1 MPAKATIYNM
11 KTEPVFDFG
20 TGPRN
25 FGFYNPQGTNILC
38 ISQLSPSLK
47 NCLVVVT
54 RLTHSK
60 CHLPPK
66 NYVCF
71 GEIICFIL
79 FLDIFSLYLMSAGL
93 EIFFKVHLSHRTSAI
108 KSLLVLT

>member
-38 ISQLSPSLK
+38 ISMLRPSLK
-47 NCLVVVT
+47 NCLFAVT

-66 NYVCF
+66 KLCPFWRNNLFYSIFRHFFFIFNSYLPTHLKNY
-71 GEIICFIL
+71 G
-79 FLDIFSLYLMSAGL
+79 
-93 EIFFKVHLSHRTSAI
+93 
-108 KSLLVLT
+108 